1 MSDRPRSTILLST
14 VLALRHFT
22 DPGSA
27 LAFAF
32 EPQRLQLLWRYGD
45 QLEWDLCMAVRSTER
60 DQNGLDAGRQAAWLR
75 RVRRDSGMPI
85 ETAQR
90 RYAAPTVH
98 ACRAVVAV
106 RERWPEHAD
115 AYLRHLRVLIMG
127 GEMADDSDAF
137 EIAAERTGL
146 PVRELSAYAGSAE
159 VETALQADARAAQGR
174 RCPSIVVA
182 ATDAELAEPD
192 LEALTPRAA
201 AAEVAEVLA
210 WAPYPLATIEVAA
223 VCGRPPAVVRA
234 ELEASGARFAP
245 VNGDGYWS
253 AGSPRDIAG
262 RMR

>member
-1 MSDRPRSTILLST
+1 LS
-14 VLALRHFT
+14 ALRVVHYT

-27 LAFAF
+27 LAFAA

-45 QLEWDLCMAVRSTER
+45 QLEWELVMAVRSTER

-85 ETAQR
+85 ETRQR

-106 RERWPEHAD
+106 RERWPERAD

-146 PVRELSAYAGSAE
+146 PVRELAAFAGAPE
-159 VETALQADARAAQGR
+159 VEAALRADAAQARGR
-174 RCPSIVVA
+174 RCPSIVLA
-182 ATDAELAEPD
+182 ATGAELADADLDPLDPRPD
-192 LEALTPRAA
+192 PADVEA
-201 AAEVAEVLA
+201 VLA

-223 VCGRPPAVVRA
+223 ICGRPAAVVRA
-234 ELEASGARFAP
+234 ELEASGVARFSA
-245 VNGDGYWS
+245 VDGDGYW
-253 AGSPRDIAG
+253 ALA
-262 RMR
+262 